1 MCCVCFGTF
10 IAWLSCFR
18 NIQTFLLMLQITVIL
33 VLFLLRYNVFNEFI
47 KKLNQLKSSYT
58 SYKTAINQVKN
69 QLYQLDLN

>member
-10 IAWLSCFR
+10 IAWLSCFG
-18 NIQTFLLMLQITVIL
+18 NLLTFLLMLQISVIL

-58 SYKTAINQVKN
+58 SYKTVINQLKTS
-69 QLYQLDLN
+69 YTS